1 MYILNENSLSVEDFI
16 LILNSE
22 QEIEISENLKNK
34 VFLSSNLLKDYYEFL
49 DKKINLED
57 YEEIDSTAFLSDKE
71 VKGILLATIY
81 TSANSSCGISYKVLE
96 QLINL
101 LRENIKIP
109 EISLSTNLKVATPN
123 YHFLKYL
130 ENITLLERKILLKTS
145 AYIPGF
151 ICSYFEE
158 LQLIKKLLT
167 ISAILYFNYPYI
179 DPYNLALTPYL
190 PFIKLAEN
198 INSFSNPKKEDQT
211 IDPLLYSALS
221 LLYKTLDD
229 LYEILNIQ
237 LNSSHYPY
245 IFIPEK
251 NNFIENSLVLTQKK
265 YLLESLKTLLLIIDK
280 IFKDLF
286 IRIKFSEEN
295 KSKIYEIY
303 NALRE
308 SDEPLLSFRKKI
320 KDYKKALALILTNYT
335 LTCSTEKPLDK
346 ILRSF
351 MLEKNIKS
359 YIELTPFLND
369 LLKTIEE
376 NINELY

>member
-179 DPYNLALTPYL
+179 DPYNLALTPCL

-251 NNFIENSLVLTQKK
+251 NNFIENLLVITQKK

-308 SDEPLLSFRKKI
+308 SDEPLLSFRKKV
-320 KDYKKALALILTNYT
+320 KRLQKGF
-335 LTCSTEKPLDK
+335 S
-346 ILRSF
+346 
-351 MLEKNIKS
+351 S
-359 YIELTPFLND
+359 YSN
-369 LLKTIEE
+369 
-376 NINELY
+376 